1 MTAHTVN
8 ATTSVDVIH
17 KPLVLEHMQMP
28 PALEEDEPVLSP
40 LVLIADDDATTRL
53 LLRKAMQK
61 DNFRVI
67 EARNGRECLDLCEQ
81 QQPDLVLMDAVMPEI
96 DGFTCCRTLQASSE
110 GIAPPVLMITSLED
124 PESIDQIFSS
134 GAADYVAKPIHWALL
149 KQRVHRLQDILKRR
163 QAEASMRKSLIEKES
178 LLKEVHHRVKN
189 NLQIISSLLNLQ
201 SGSIKDQH
209 VLDIFKES
217 QNRVRLMALIHEKL
231 YQSDDLGK
239 INLKEYVQSLSYNL
253 LRSYEVAQGD
263 IQLVV
268 ESDEIALE
276 TDTAVSCGLIIN
288 ELVSNSLK
296 YAFPSS
302 LSLAGA
308 AALRAPVQRAPVQK
322 ASVQKATV
330 QKATVQKASDEKPSI
345 MIEARKTGA
354 NQFCIYYRDNGVG
367 LPESI
372 DISNTDTLGLQLVSS
387 LTEQLSGVLKVVSQE
402 GKGTAFSL
410 IELCAS

>member
-8 ATTSVDVIH
+8 ATASVDVIH
-17 KPLVLEHMQMP
+17 KPLILEHMQMP
-28 PALEEDEPVLSP
+28 TAVEDEPVLSP

-61 DNFRVI
+61 DNYRVI
-67 EARNGRECLDLCEQ
+67 EARNGQECLALCEQ

-96 DGFTCCRTLQASSE
+96 DGFTCCRTLQTSSE

-201 SGSIKDQH
+201 SGSIKDQR

-302 LSLAGA
+302 LPSVGAGGLHSSA
-308 AALRAPVQRAPVQK
+308 QEPSDKK
-322 ASVQKATV
+322 A
-330 QKATVQKASDEKPSI
+330 SI
-345 MIEARKTGA
+345 MIEARKTSA
-354 NQFCIYYRDNGVG
+354 DQFCIYYRDNGIG

-410 IELCAS
+410 TELCTS

>member
-1 MTAHTVN
+1 MSAHTVN
-8 ATTSVDVIH
+8 AMPSVDVIH
-17 KPLVLEHMQMP
+17 KPLVLEHMKMP
-28 PALEEDEPVLSP
+28 SLVEGEPVLSP
-40 LVLIADDDATTRL
+40 LVLIADDDETTRL

-67 EARNGRECLDLCEQ
+67 EARNGKECLELCEQ

-96 DGFTCCRTLQASSE
+96 DGFTCCQALQTSSE

-134 GAADYVAKPIHWALL
+134 GAADYIAKPIHWALL

-201 SGSIKDQH
+201 SGSIKDQR

-239 INLKEYVQSLSYNL
+239 INLKEYTQSLSYNL
-253 LRSYEVAQGD
+253 LRSYEVEQSD
-263 IQLVV
+263 IRLVV

-296 YAFPSS
+296 YAFPSR
-302 LSLAGA
+302 LSSVGSAMLRPGA
-308 AALRAPVQRAPVQK
+308 QRKEPSAQEPSAQEPAERK
-322 ASVQKATV
+322 A
-330 QKATVQKASDEKPSI
+330 SI
-345 MIEARKTGA
+345 MIEARKTSA

-387 LTEQLSGVLKVVSQE
+387 LTEQLSGVLKVVSHE
-402 GKGTAFSL
+402 GQGTAFSL
-410 IELCAS
+410 TELCTS